1 MRTTIGTY
9 KILEKLGEG
18 GMGVVFAARDE
29 RLDRS
34 VAIKMIHETSEERA
48 RERLWREARAAASVN
63 HPNVCQIYEVG
74 EEDGE
79 LYLAMELLE
88 GEPLAARVAR
98 GPLPLAEATQ
108 IALGVLAALEAL
120 HRRGIIHRDLKPS
133 NVFLTPHGVKILD
146 FGLARPFQKG
156 DDSMTELRLTTP
168 GTVVGTPRYMAP
180 EQWAGQS
187 GGPTCD
193 LFALGALL
201 FEMLTGKPAF
211 GGGTII
217 EVCRAIAHEQPPALT
232 GEAAVVAVDR
242 VIRRALEKRPED
254 RYRSADEMALQIRA
268 ALLLLDSQQAA
279 TVRPMRRLI
288 VLPFRV
294 LRPDPETDFLAS
306 SLPDAITGSLAGL
319 ESLVVRSSA
328 AATRFA
334 GENPD
339 IKAIA
344 AEADVDVVL
353 LGSLLR
359 ARDQVRVSAQLV
371 EAPGGTIV
379 WSKTAQ
385 VALNDLFQLQDD
397 LAHEIV
403 ESLSISLS
411 SRERGRIGHDVPASA
426 RAYEMYLR
434 ANQIIIDTLDPT
446 NLRVARDLYMSC
458 LKEDPNYAPA
468 WARVGRI
475 FRVMAKYGHGN
486 VAEDRRLAEEAFR
499 KALGLNPDLPIAH
512 NLYTYFEVE
521 ELGRAPQAMVRLL
534 ERARSATGDPDLFA
548 GLVLA
553 CRFCGLLE
561 ASVEAHE
568 RARRLDPHIRTGVHY
583 TYWFQGDYERAIRHD
598 DESTKFVRCY
608 SLPMLGRGEEALA
621 ILREI
626 HARPVIGLESTILN
640 AVRAGIEGNREECLE
655 NARRLLESG
664 FHDPEGIYFA
674 VRIVARVGDLDL
686 ALETLDRVVNSGFYC
701 HATMAR
707 DPWLDSLRTNP
718 EFVRILRRAE
728 AGQREAAE
736 MYVRAGGDRVLGVPA
751 R

>member
-1 MRTTIGTY
+1 
-9 KILEKLGEG
+9 
-18 GMGVVFAARDE
+18 MGVVFAARDE

-34 VAIKMIHETSEERA
+34 VAIKMIHETAEGRA
-48 RERLWREARAAASVN
+48 RDRLWREARAAASVN

-74 EEDGE
+74 EEEGE
-79 LYLAMELLE
+79 LFLAMELLE

-98 GPLPLAEATQ
+98 GPLPLAEAAQ

-146 FGLARPFQKG
+146 FGLARPFEKG
-156 DDSMTELRLTTP
+156 EDSVTALRLTTP

-180 EQWAGQS
+180 EQWAGQP
-187 GGPTCD
+187 GGPACD

-211 GGGTII
+211 GGETII

-232 GEAAVVAVDR
+232 GEPAVVALDR

-254 RYRSADEMALQIRA
+254 RYRSADEMALPIRA

-339 IKAIA
+339 LKAIA
-344 AEADVDVVL
+344 ADADVDVVL

-411 SRERGRIGHDVPASA
+411 SRERGLIGHDVPASA

-434 ANQIIIDTLDPT
+434 ANQLVIDTFDAA
-446 NLRVARDLYMSC
+446 NLRVARELYLSC
-458 LKEDPNYAPA
+458 LKEDPRFAPA
-468 WARVGRI
+468 WARVGRV

-486 VAEDRRLAEEAFR
+486 VEEDRRLAEEAFR
-499 KALGLNPDLPIAH
+499 KALDLNPDLPIAH
-512 NLYTYFEVE
+512 NLFTYFEVE

-534 ERARSATGDPDLFA
+534 ERAQVGTADPDLYA

-553 CRFCGLLE
+553 CRFCGLVE

-568 RARRLDPHIRTGVHY
+568 RARRLDPNIRTGVSY
-583 TYWFQGDYERAIRHD
+583 THWFLGDYERAMRTD
-598 DESTKFVRCY
+598 DESTQFVRCY
-608 SLPMLGRGEEALA
+608 TLPTLGRNEEALQA
-621 ILREI
+621 LRKYEEL
-626 HARPVIGLESTILN
+626 PVRGLEREFLG
-640 AVRAGIEGNREECLE
+640 AVRAEVEGKREECLTH
-655 NARRLLESG
+655 ARRVLESG
-664 FHDPEGIYFA
+664 FHDPEGIYF
-674 VRIVARVGDLDL
+674 VMRIVARVGETEL
-686 ALETLDRVVNSGFYC
+686 ALKTLDRVVGGGFYC
-701 HATMAR
+701 HGAMAR
-707 DPWLDSLRTNP
+707 DPWLDPLRTNP

-736 MYVRAGGDRVLGVPA
+736 MYVRAGGERVLGVPA